1 MEDRAKRLVVA
12 NLKGGAG
19 KTTTTVHLAEVI
31 ARRTSGCTVVD
42 LDPNADGS
50 ATAWY
55 ELAGD
60 RMRATLASEAAPC
73 GWTVFDTPPWSASVV
88 KLAVESADAVLI
100 PVRPSG
106 LDLSR
111 LASMTEVV
119 ARAGK
124 PPVVLVNA
132 AVAGTNAQRATMEA
146 LEESDLPVLRT
157 WIPQRQSIQNA
168 YGTAPTKGALRL
180 YDWLFDELEEALS

>member
-1 MEDRAKRLVVA
+1 MRGKRLVVA

-19 KTTTTVHLAEVI
+19 KTTTTVHLAEAI
-31 ARRTSGCTVVD
+31 ARRHGACSVVD

-50 ATAWY
+50 ATAWFT
-55 ELAGD
+55 LAGTA
-60 RMRATLASEAAPC
+60 MKASLVSEPSGD
-73 GWTVFDTPPWSASVV
+73 GWVIYDTPPWSASVV
-88 KLAVESADAVLI
+88 NVAVKSADVVLI

-111 LASMTEVV
+111 LAAMTDVV
-119 ARAGK
+119 VRAGK

-132 AVAGTNAQRATMEA
+132 AIAGTTAQRAAREA
-146 LEESDLPVLRT
+146 LDESDLPVMQT

-168 YGTAPTKGALRL
+168 YGTGPASEALKF
-180 YDWLFDELEEALS
+180 YGWLLDELEEALN